1 MVGAAGDVFLMFF
14 LPDAVLFPFSGCKC
28 RKNNF
33 ITVMVM
39 HEKNAQIGLKNTL
52 VGWKVV

>member
-1 MVGAAGDVFLMFF
+1 MVGTAGDVFLMFF
-14 LPDAVLFPFSGCKC
+14 LPDAVLFPFSRCKC

-33 ITVMVM
+33 ITVMIM